1 MRTRDALHVAL
12 LVDAFAVFIGRTPTS
27 SVDQSETQD
36 CAQLTGTTL
45 QNARTSAAT
54 FRIHRIFPLPAFDE
68 RLTIS
73 SRKNWVVLR
82 NSSGASIFKC
92 KHDCFLLAK
101 NRDSTH

>member
-1 MRTRDALHVAL
+1 MRCVAL
-12 LVDAFAVFIGRTPTS
+12 LVDGLAVFIGRTLTS
-27 SVDQSETQD
+27 SVEQSEMQD

-45 QNARTSAAT
+45 QNARTSPAT

-68 RLTIS
+68 PLTIS
-73 SRKNWVVLR
+73 SRKTG
-82 NSSGASIFKC
+82 SCSGTLPALLSLKC